1 MANFR
6 LFGEVGFSVGGRRVD
21 VGPPRR
27 QCVLAVLLVEVNR
40 VVPVDVLVERVWS
53 DQAPRKPNDVL
64 YSYVSRLRR
73 VLAVDPDTELV
84 RRSGGYVLEADPL
97 SVDVHRFRHLVAE
110 SALDEALE
118 LWRGAPLERIDT
130 PWAESVRE
138 ALEVE
143 RLAAEVERNEQRL
156 ARNLPVPDLAALAAA
171 HPLDE
176 RIARQHMRALYQA
189 GRQADALDHFE
200 RVRRRLADELGAD
213 PSPPLRRAHEEILRG
228 AAEPARPTGR
238 NDLPADAADF
248 TDREHE
254 ARSLLAAVED
264 EKRNV
269 VAVDG
274 MAGVGKTT
282 FAVHVA
288 HRLADRYP
296 DACLFLDLHAHTAGR
311 APSSTTTA
319 LEALLRALGVP
330 KQDVPDG
337 VDERSALLRATLAG
351 HRVLLVLDNAE
362 SAAQVRPLLPGS
374 ADSLAVVTSRRRLV
388 DLPAWTLSLDVLP
401 FPDALAL
408 FGGVVGDGRSE
419 RQPDAAAE
427 VVRLCEN
434 LPLAI
439 RLAAARLRSRPQWT
453 VEHLAGRLRD
463 KRRRLRELAVGDLG
477 VASAFEL
484 SYTALPTDRRRLFR
498 LLGLHPGADVDVEA
512 AAVLADLDPDAVEP
526 LLEDLVDVHLLQE
539 PVPGRYRFHDLLH
552 VHARK
557 TALDTEPDPWPAVS
571 RLIDHYLVTAAA
583 ADRVLAPAGS
593 RPFALSLPD
602 KHFASR
608 DDALRWLAAE
618 HANLV
623 AVAEWCGDR
632 APASC
637 WRLATTLFRYL
648 YTRGCTADL
657 RSVHEA
663 ALVAADR
670 DGDPDGRA
678 VVRAHLGIA
687 LYRQGEFAAAHA
699 HLREAVD
706 LDRPSCLNQAL
717 AALGNAAKKLG
728 RFEEA
733 LACFH
738 RDLRLCREAGNRHGE
753 AVALGNL
760 GAFHLDIARYDE
772 CVSYFVRTLAAMRE
786 TGDRVGETVT
796 LDNLGR
802 VHLETGRADEALDH
816 LGRALA
822 LCQEL
827 GDRHGEA
834 RTLTNLGE
842 AHGLLGRSDEALKHH
857 HKALELIGEIGSH
870 SLRTEAFNGL
880 GSTLLHC
887 GRPAEALG
895 RHREALE
902 AARRIGEPLQE
913 AKALDGIAECLA
925 EAGDHAAAETSW
937 HAALAIFTE
946 LRHQPRV
953 DRIGERL
960 TGLAR
965 RART

>member
-1 MANFR
+1 MAEFR
-6 LFGEVGFSVGGRRVD
+6 LFGEVSFSVGGRRVD

-40 VVPVDVLVERVWS
+40 LVPVDVLAERVWF
-53 DQAPRKPNDVL
+53 DQAPRKPHDVL

-73 VLAVDPDTELV
+73 VLAADPDTALV
-84 RRSGGYVLEADPL
+84 RRSGGYVLETDPL

-110 SALDEALE
+110 SAFDEALE
-118 LWRGAPLERIDT
+118 LWRGTPLERLDT
-130 PWAESVRE
+130 PWAESVRA

-143 RLAAEVERNEQRL
+143 RLAAEVERTEQRL
-156 ARNLPVPDLAALAAA
+156 ARNLPTPDLPALAAA

-176 RIARQHMRALYQA
+176 RIARLHMRALYRA

-228 AAEPARPTGR
+228 TAEPARPSGR

-248 TDREHE
+248 TGREHE
-254 ARSLLAAVED
+254 TKALLAAVED
-264 EKRNV
+264 EKRTV

-288 HRLADRYP
+288 HLLADRYP

-311 APSSTTTA
+311 SPTSTATA
-319 LEALLRALGVP
+319 LEVLLRALGVP

-362 SAAQVRPLLPGS
+362 SAAQVRPLLPG
-374 ADSLAVVTSRRRLV
+374 AAGSLAVVTSRRRLV
-388 DLPAWTLSLDVLP
+388 DLPAWTLSLEVLP

-408 FGGVVGDGRSE
+408 FAGVVGDGRSE

-453 VEHLAGRLRD
+453 VEHLAGRLGD
-463 KRRRLRELAVGDLG
+463 GRRRLRELAVGEMG

-484 SYTALPTDRRRLFR
+484 SHAALPADRRRLFR

-512 AAVLADLDPDAVEP
+512 AAALAGLDVEAVEP

-539 PVPGRYRFHDLLH
+539 PVPGRYRFHDLLRD
-552 VHARK
+552 HARK
-557 TALDTEPDPWPAVS
+557 TALDTEPDPREPVH
-571 RLIDHYLVTAAA
+571 RLVEHYLAGAAA
-583 ADRVLAPAGS
+583 ADRALAPKGGQQM
-593 RPFALSLPD
+593 ALSD
-602 KHFASR
+602 RHFASR
-608 DDALRWLAAE
+608 DDALRWLTAE

-623 AVAEWCGDR
+623 AVTGWCGEH
-632 APASC
+632 APGPC
-637 WRLATTLFRYL
+637 WRLATALFRYL
-648 YTRGCTADL
+648 HIRGYNADL
-657 RSVHEA
+657 RHVHEV

-678 VVRAHLGIA
+678 VVRAHLGLA
-687 LYRQGEFAAAHA
+687 LYRQGDFAAAHA
-699 HLREAVD
+699 VLREAVD
-706 LDRPSCLNQAL
+706 LDRPNCRNQAL

-728 RFEEA
+728 RFDEA

-738 RDLRLCREAGNRHGE
+738 RDLDLCRAAGNRHGE

-760 GAFHLDIARYDE
+760 GAFHIDIARYE
-772 CVSYFVRTLAAMRE
+772 EGVAYLVGTLAAMRE
-786 TGDRVGETVT
+786 AGDRVGETVT
-796 LDNLGR
+796 LGNLGQ
-802 VHLETGRADEALDH
+802 VYLETGRAEEALDQ

-834 RTLTNLGE
+834 RTLTSLGE
-842 AHGLLGRSDEALKHH
+842 AHGRLGRSDEALKHH

-870 SLRTEAFNGL
+870 SLRTAAFNGL
-880 GSTLLHC
+880 GTTLRHC
-887 GRPAEALG
+887 GRPAEALDS
-895 RHREALE
+895 HREALE
-902 AARRIGEPLQE
+902 VARRIGEPLQE
-913 AKALDGIAECLA
+913 AKALDGIAACLA

-937 HAALAIFTE
+937 HAALTIFTA
-946 LRHQPRV
+946 LHHQPQV
-953 DRIGERL
+953 DRIEAHL
-960 TGLAR
+960 AGLPS
-965 RART
+965 RAR